1 MMLQDKVVVVSGV
14 GPGLGRAV
22 AVGSARAGADV
33 VLAAR
38 SNAVLD
44 EVAAEVEQAG
54 RKAVVVPTD
63 ITDPAAA
70 GRLVKTTMDIFG
82 RVDVLVNNAFAV
94 PPIVPLVELDPA
106 AVHAEM
112 DTDVFGA
119 LRLTQLMAD
128 HLAATGGSM
137 VMVSSVAARLSR
149 PGFGAYKMTKSALI
163 ALAQTLATELGPRG
177 VRVNVVV
184 PGSIW
189 AAPLREYYDY
199 LANERG
205 VTTAQVYEETAAN
218 LDLRRL
224 PEAEE
229 VANAV
234 LFLASDLARAI
245 TGQCLDVNGGEYHH

>member
-1 MMLQDKVVVVSGV
+1 MMLQDKVVVISGV

-38 SNAVLD
+38 SGAVLE
-44 EVAAEVEQAG
+44 EVAAEVTEAG
-54 RKAVVVPTD
+54 RKAVVVPAD

-70 GRLVKTTMDIFG
+70 NQLAKSALSAFG
-82 RVDVLVNNAFAV
+82 RVDVLINNAFAV
-94 PPIVPLVELDPA
+94 PPMLALTEVEPA
-106 AVHAEM
+106 AVHTEM

-119 LRLTQLMAD
+119 LRLTQLLAD
-128 HLAATGGSM
+128 ELAAAGGSI
-137 VMVSSVAARLSR
+137 VMVSSIAARLSQA
-149 PGFGAYKMTKSALI
+149 GFGAYKMTKSALI
-163 ALAQTLATELGPRG
+163 AMAQTLASELGPRG

-189 AAPLREYYDY
+189 ADPLRKYYDF
-199 LANERG
+199 LAGERG
-205 VTTAQVYEETAAN
+205 VTTAQVYEETAAG

-224 PEAEE
+224 PEAAE

-234 LFLASDLARAI
+234 MFLASDLARAI

>member
-1 MMLQDKVVVVSGV
+1 MLHDKVVIVSGV

-38 SNAVLD
+38 SRTILE

-54 RKAVVVPTD
+54 RKAVVVPAD

-70 GRLVKTTMDIFG
+70 DHLVQSAVDTFG

-94 PPIVPLVELDPA
+94 PPLVPLVEMDPA

-119 LRLTQLMAD
+119 LRLTQLAAG
-128 HLAATGGSM
+128 HLAATGGSI

-149 PGFGAYKMTKSALI
+149 PGFGAYKMTKGALI
-163 ALAQTLATELGPRG
+163 SLAQTLAAELGPRG

-189 AAPLREYYDY
+189 AAPLRQYYDH
-199 LANERG
+199 LANQRG
-205 VTTAQVYEETAAN
+205 VTTEEIYEETAAN

-224 PEAEE
+224 PEAAE